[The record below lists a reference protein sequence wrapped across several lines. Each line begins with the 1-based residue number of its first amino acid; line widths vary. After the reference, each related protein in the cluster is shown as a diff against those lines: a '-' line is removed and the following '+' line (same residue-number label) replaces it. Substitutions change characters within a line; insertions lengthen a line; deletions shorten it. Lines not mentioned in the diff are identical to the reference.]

1 MEQSEQKEL
10 IVLDV
15 ETQKTFDEVG
25 GYENRAQLGVSYLG
39 IYSFSQDKFFGFF
52 EKDMPMFEQ
61 ICMQTNP
68 TIIGFNSLH
77 FDLPVMQ
84 PYMEHVQ
91 LAEYPH
97 IDLLKDVEAVLG
109 HRVKLDSIAQS
120 TLFAKKSGDGLDAV
134 RWYRE
139 GNFESIA
146 KYCDDDV
153 RITRDVYNFGI
164 KHGVVYYN
172 TGGQKTPIK
181 ATWAPEGQVTIPM
194 RLAEAFKKHE
204 QLHIVYMDVD
214 ENGNMEMMPRKIEI
228 MEMEGQRFK
237 AFCHRANGIKDFHIP
252 NVWDIEETGNTF
264 AHQAA
269 LF

>member
-1 MEQSEQKEL
+1 MQEQKEL

-25 GYENRAQLGVSYLG
+25 GYENRDQLGVSYLG

-97 IDLLKDVEAVLG
+97 IDLLKDVEAILG

-120 TLFAKKSGDGLDAV
+120 TLFAKKSGDGLEAV

-139 GNFESIA
+139 GNFESLA

-172 TGGQKTPIK
+172 TGGQKTAIK
-181 ATWAPEGQVTIPM
+181 ATWAPEGQITIPD

-204 QLHIVYMDVD
+204 QLHIVYMDVN
-214 ENGNMEMMPRKIEI
+214 ENGDMQMVPRKIEI
-228 MEMEGQRFK
+228 MEMEGDRFK
-237 AFCHRANGIKDFHIP
+237 AFCHRVNGIKDFLVP
-252 NVWDIEETGNTF
+252 NVWDIEETGTKF